1 MNWVLDT
8 SVAASWLLD
17 DAGAGQAYAM
27 VALRELETA
36 DGQALV
42 PSIWGLELASVILK
56 AERQGL
62 LTEERAA
69 RFLMM
74 LSALPIVADG
84 RTAHH
89 ALTTTLQLA
98 RQYRLSSYDA
108 AYLELAQRLSLPLA
122 TLDDALR
129 RAARKAGVTLFKPGR
144 A

>member
-8 SVAASWLLD
+8 SVAARWLLE
-17 DAGAGQAYAM
+17 DAGAGQLYAM
-27 VALRELETA
+27 GALHDLEA
-36 DGQALV
+36 RDAQALV
-42 PSIWGLELASVILK
+42 PSIWGLDLASVMLK
-56 AERQGL
+56 AERQGV
-62 LTEERAA
+62 LTDERAA
-69 RFLMM
+69 RFLRM
-74 LSALPIVADG
+74 LSALPIEADG

-122 TLDDALR
+122 TLDEALR
-129 RAARKAGVTLFKPGR
+129 RAARKAGVKLFKPGR